1 MRADFKTTSN
11 RERSGLAPAGR
22 CWSPRCDLSACPA
35 KLDARLPNSMRPS
48 SHGPT
53 NLPMMTTLFRMV
65 TILMITFVTC
75 CPMRECIGRC
85 ASRLRLVAQ
94 PHRTTSRRPG
104 TRPSLCH
111 HPTQTHRAQVCTC
124 ACDVAHRRR
133 ETERQSSYVDLS
145 GHSTYRQLHYRDT
158 IGTIL

>member
-1 MRADFKTTSN
+1 MLAPTPALSAKNEKIWLRSDAMRADFKTTSN

-104 TRPSLCH
+104 TRPSLGPPP
-111 HPTQTHRAQVCTC
+111 HP
-124 ACDVAHRRR
+124 DS
-133 ETERQSSYVDLS
+133 QSSSLYVCV
-145 GHSTYRQLHYRDT
+145 
-158 IGTIL
+158 

>member
-1 MRADFKTTSN
+1 MQCVRTSK
-11 RERSGLAPAGR
+11 RHRIESALAWRLLGAAGR
-22 CWSPRCDLSACPA
+22 HVVTSLLAQ
-35 KLDARLPNSMRPS
+35 LNSMRACQTPCGRLLMVP
-48 SHGPT
+48 HQD
-53 NLPMMTTLFRMV
+53 LPMMTTLFRMV

-145 GHSTYRQLHYRDT
+145 GHSTYRQLH
-158 IGTIL
+158 